1 MGRNHSRHV
10 TWALAVMTCLV
21 AFGGS
26 SAYAWDDHGAQARVH
41 AGGQFFHNDPANL
54 LNGSDRVSFGIEG
67 KCNTPSA
74 CAPNGI
80 VPVVPGSF
88 VPVPAGGQAPRGNF
102 EYFNHFSGL
111 HAHGRISDIAFGTA
125 SPACMAFGP

>member
-10 TWALAVMTCLV
+10 TWALALATCLV

-41 AGGQFFHNDPANL
+41 AGGQFFHGDPANVL
-54 LNGSDRVSFGIEG
+54 GGASDRVSFGIEA
-67 KCNTPSA
+67 KCNTPGGG

-80 VPVVPGSF
+80 NPVVVGSF
-88 VPVPAGGQAPRGNF
+88 VPVPAGGQAPKGNF

-111 HAHGRISDIAFGTA
+111 HAHGRITDV
-125 SPACMAFGP
+125 